1 MDCFNILPTGR
12 VAQGFVG
19 DDINGVIPYAGQS
32 VVYTIS
38 LRSSSNSWVAYNY
51 YPSPS
56 NVFPSCTGLSQ
67 ASADTDT
74 TSSET
79 VIYDRDFKKVRIG
92 STYLLQGSGN
102 TYTASTQNFYITAKK
117 GDPYSDNADGDGYAT
132 DETVCTARI
141 ILSTPT
147 DMSFRVKYEMKYAR
161 PIDTG
166 TYSYGLKYVLVTT
179 SLSITIPSITYTI
192 MT

>member
-19 DDINGVIPYAGQS
+19 DDINGLIPYAGQNI
-32 VVYTIS
+32 VYTIS
-38 LRSSSNSWVAYNY
+38 LGSDKNSWAAYNY

-56 NVFPSCTGLSQ
+56 DIFPSCTKLSQ
-67 ASADTDT
+67 AVATTDT
-74 TSSET
+74 TVSER

-102 TYTASTQNFYITAKK
+102 SYTAHTLSFTVKAKK
-117 GDPYSDNADGDGYAT
+117 GDPYSDESDADGYVT
-132 DETVCTARI
+132 DSTVCTGRI

-147 DMSFRVKYEMKYAR
+147 DMSFRIKYEMKYAR

-166 TYSYGLKYVLVTT
+166 IYSYGSKYVLVTT
-179 SLSITIPSITYTI
+179 SVSITIPSVAYTI